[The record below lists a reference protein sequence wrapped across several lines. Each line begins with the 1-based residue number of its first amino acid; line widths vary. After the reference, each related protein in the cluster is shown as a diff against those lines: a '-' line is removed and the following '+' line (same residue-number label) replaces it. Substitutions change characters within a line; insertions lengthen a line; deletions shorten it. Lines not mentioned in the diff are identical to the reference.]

1 MGSGA
6 SKTPTAPKVIHAA
19 PEPVKTTSSRSPED
33 DAPKGDVPR
42 ISQRSEV
49 SASGDDALPEY
60 WYHSKGTADHAN
72 SRFDDM
78 FYAPETE
85 HAAFEE
91 MLNESYVAKA
101 TQDRPCPTGEHGKT
115 PGGCPCVQ
123 PGADPGLPTRYR
135 VRRVIRV
142 EASDIWRR
150 YVDKRNAIRESR
162 DSEGIEEFNPPPLTR
177 SVAEKYPGTFA
188 PLDNSVNE
196 VYAYHGTFVRYALSI
211 AENDFKI
218 EYAGSSTGTLYGRG
232 AYLGESITK
241 ADEYAKD
248 EPDGYYDGVFAVL
261 VCRLTMGK
269 MNCTKGD
276 PKAGERVMSGE
287 FDSTCGTRL
296 FRELV
301 VYDADQCY
309 PEYLVLYQRVYAK
322 DDEHAIEEKMK
333 RKFFMQIPLHWKN
346 VATNLT
352 KDRFSNPEPLE
363 DAGKTHMQCLV
374 NQSRVQ
380 PSRTLLRAERL
391 EDADLWEKW
400 VSVKADL
407 HERLAEDEQLAE
419 DLKNLGFELKVNM
432 VEKDLR
438 ALTKRPCK
446 FLKKGCRKGDKCRFS
461 HNEFAA
467 DLGEEGLAAGRRLPV
482 DELDK
487 EVHEAFLWMACST
500 EEEAE
505 EIGKG
510 QMKISKKYGYG
521 AHFYESLNTALKAV
535 RSKDGTKIAILCRV
549 ICGVPS
555 DNPEERDGK
564 DCIILKVD
572 ENKRKEVLVKDFS
585 GVYPE
590 YFLALFAQ
598 EDLDAEQKAAET
610 NSQHSGISGSLPL
623 PGNDGGDGDERKSDP
638 AEDPDDAVSEAAS
651 EDVSEAASVRDREE
665 VADSDETF
673 VVLWHEGWGDVKDE
687 AFNDLD
693 EANERFDMLDGGAY
707 ATILVN
713 GRFNELR
720 YYGTR
725 GEVMREMYDHFW
737 SNFYQGDDMHKPP
750 FFIIATNVDGEAYG
764 DEFSSL
770 EDASDNIEE
779 YNLPL
784 IIVDSKFN
792 MIRSIWTDDSEY
804 STPFECPPRELKQL
818 NEKPVKHRAFR
829 SLGHANRA
837 AGPAWLQS
845 TRPEQCQRRHE
856 VEVELKLVF
865 ANDHNS
871 ATFAVALKTSVKEVK
886 RLILQRHWPSS
897 PNLIPATQVDRI
909 RLFAA
914 GKELGGK
921 GTDDVKSLKDANI
934 LLSKNGPT
942 PVHVMAVQKDITA
955 EKSATTTE
963 NSSKSTTQC
972 HCTLL

>member
-1 MGSGA
+1 
-6 SKTPTAPKVIHAA
+6 
-19 PEPVKTTSSRSPED
+19 
-33 DAPKGDVPR
+33 
-42 ISQRSEV
+42 
-49 SASGDDALPEY
+49 
-60 WYHSKGTADHAN
+60 
-72 SRFDDM
+72 
-78 FYAPETE
+78 
-85 HAAFEE
+85 
-91 MLNESYVAKA
+91 
-101 TQDRPCPTGEHGKT
+101 
-115 PGGCPCVQ
+115 
-123 PGADPGLPTRYR
+123 
-135 VRRVIRV
+135 
-142 EASDIWRR
+142 
-150 YVDKRNAIRESR
+150 
-162 DSEGIEEFNPPPLTR
+162 
-177 SVAEKYPGTFA
+177 
-188 PLDNSVNE
+188 
-196 VYAYHGTFVRYALSI
+196 
-211 AENDFKI
+211 
-218 EYAGSSTGTLYGRG
+218 
-232 AYLGESITK
+232 
-241 ADEYAKD
+241 
-248 EPDGYYDGVFAVL
+248 VFAVL

-352 KDRFSNPEPLE
+352 KDRFSNPEPVE

-391 EDADLWEKW
+391 EDADLWENW
-400 VSVKADL
+400 VSVKAGL
-407 HERLAEDEQLAE
+407 HERLAADEQLAE

-555 DNPEERDGK
+555 DNPEEPDGK

-572 ENKRKEVLVKDFS
+572 ENKRKEVLIKNFS

-598 EDLDAEQKAAET
+598 EDLDAEQAAET
-610 NSQHSGISGSLPL
+610 NSQHSGISGDLPL
-623 PGNDGGDGDERKSDP
+623 PGNDGGDERKSEP
-638 AEDPDDAVSEAAS
+638 AEDDDAVSEAVSKDVS
-651 EDVSEAASVRDREE
+651 ESEAASVREE
-665 VADSDETF
+665 APVADSDETF
-673 VVLWHEGWGDVKDE
+673 VVLWHEGWGDVKAE

-693 EANERFDMLDGGAY
+693 EANERFDMLDGGDY

-737 SNFYQGDDMHKPP
+737 SNFYQGDDEHKAP

-764 DEFSSL
+764 DQFESL
-770 EDASDNIEE
+770 EEARDNIEE

-784 IIVDSKFN
+784 IIVDSKFQ
-792 MIRSIWTDDSEY
+792 MVHSVWGDDSEY
-804 STPFECPPRELKQL
+804 SVPFEKLLQGMNAWFEI
-818 NEKPVKHRAFR
+818 NKP
-829 SLGHANRA
+829 
-837 AGPAWLQS
+837 
-845 TRPEQCQRRHE
+845 
-856 VEVELKLVF
+856 
-865 ANDHNS
+865 D
-871 ATFAVALKTSVKEVK
+871 
-886 RLILQRHWPSS
+886 
-897 PNLIPATQVDRI
+897 
-909 RLFAA
+909 
-914 GKELGGK
+914 
-921 GTDDVKSLKDANI
+921 
-934 LLSKNGPT
+934 
-942 PVHVMAVQKDITA
+942 
-955 EKSATTTE
+955 
-963 NSSKSTTQC
+963 
-972 HCTLL
+972 